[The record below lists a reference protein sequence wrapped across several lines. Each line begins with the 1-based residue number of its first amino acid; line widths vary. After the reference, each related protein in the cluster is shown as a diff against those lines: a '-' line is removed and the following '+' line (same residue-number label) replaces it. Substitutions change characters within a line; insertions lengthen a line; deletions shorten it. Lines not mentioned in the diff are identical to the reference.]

1 MKKKSIKELLDE
13 KKSALNSPGASGAV
27 GKSMASG
34 TKPNTAG
41 IKIIDQNDA
50 GPVKYIHL
58 ISFKIDKFYFGIN
71 ILQIQEVVK
80 PHDITR
86 VPHLDASVLG
96 IMNLRGTITP
106 VIDLR
111 TRLDLPNIPFSDKT
125 RIIIVKVK
133 DQMVGIT
140 VDSVAEIIGMP
151 EKDIE
156 TAPDAISG
164 IDAKYIIG
172 IAKQS
177 RTSDNETGMV
187 VVLDPEKIM
196 YKKAGVSI
204 N

>member
-13 KKSALNSPGASGAV
+13 KKSAINSSAGTSMSGNTGEPSAKQGPGR
-27 GKSMASG
+27 
-34 TKPNTAG
+34 
-41 IKIIDQNDA
+41 IRIINQNDT
-50 GPVKYIHL
+50 GSEKYIHL
-58 ISFKIDKFYFGIN
+58 ISFKIDKYYFGVN

-111 TRLDLPNIPFSDKT
+111 TCLELPSISFSEKT

-133 DQMVGIT
+133 DQMVGLT
-140 VDSVAEIIGMP
+140 VDSVAEIIGLP

-156 TAPDAISG
+156 DTPDAISG
-164 IDAKYIIG
+164 IDDKYIIG
-172 IAKQS
+172 IAKQ
-177 RTSDNETGMV
+177 TTTAANETGMV

-196 YKKAGVSI
+196 LKKACVSR

>member
-1 MKKKSIKELLDE
+1 MKKKSIKELLEE
-13 KKSALNSPGASGAV
+13 KKSAINSIV
-27 GKSMASG
+27 GM
-34 TKPNTAG
+34 NTAG
-41 IKIIDQNDA
+41 DSGEPFEKQGPAKLKIIDQNDK
-50 GPVKYIHL
+50 GSVKYIHL
-58 ISFKIDKFYFGIN
+58 ISFKIDKYYFGVN

-111 TRLDLPNIPFSDKT
+111 TRLDLPSISFSEKT

-133 DQMVGIT
+133 DQMVGLT
-140 VDSVAEIIGMP
+140 VDSVAEIIGIP
-151 EKDIE
+151 EKEIE
-156 TAPDAISG
+156 DTPDAISG
-164 IDAKYIIG
+164 IDDKYIVG
-172 IAKQS
+172 IAKQP
-177 RTSDNETGMV
+177 TSTANETGMV

-196 YKKAGVSI
+196 LNKAGVSL